1 MGESYLHWPPLER
14 VDIAQRGR
22 NVADMATR
30 SPRLAA
36 RALILHQ
43 DRLLLVNA
51 FPGGKS
57 DLWCAPGGG
66 VESGTSLP
74 DNLVREVHEEC
85 GLRVAVGAVAL
96 VNEFHDARSGFHQV
110 DLFFRCTILS
120 GQLDARWRD
129 PEGVVTERRF
139 FAREELERGVIR
151 FKPDSLA
158 RVAWGTGCHY
168 DPLEPLVL

>member
-1 MGESYLHWPPLER
+1 
-14 VDIAQRGR
+14 
-22 NVADMATR
+22 MATR
-30 SPRLAA
+30 TPRLAA

-66 VESGTSLP
+66 VESGSSLP
-74 DNLVREVHEEC
+74 DNLAREVHEEC
-85 GLRVAVGAVAL
+85 GLRIAIGAPAL
-96 VNEFHDARSGFHQV
+96 VNEFHDLRSGFHQV

-120 GQLDARWRD
+120 GTLNAAWRD
-129 PEGVVTERRF
+129 PEGVVTERQF
-139 FAREELERGVIR
+139 FARADLEMGRIR

-158 RVAWGTGCHY
+158 DVAWGTGCHY